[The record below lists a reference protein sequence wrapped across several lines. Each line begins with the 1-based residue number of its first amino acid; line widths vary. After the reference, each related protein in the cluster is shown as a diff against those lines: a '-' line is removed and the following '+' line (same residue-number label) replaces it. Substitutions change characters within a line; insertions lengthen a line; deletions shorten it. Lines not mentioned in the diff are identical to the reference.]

1 MRPVKAGRGPTAI
14 KLKAKRPG
22 RREHAEGYTACSL
35 AVALG
40 VDSHWVLARIP
51 SGKLRA
57 SRRIVLAKA
66 PKTHEAV
73 PDEGARYRCRT
84 DAPTHRPVSD
94 DLACRA
100 GCACYQLRA
109 DRPASGYGPA
119 AVYRHFSTLADPLP
133 ACARSTHVL
142 QPVTPALV
150 ADIFRGLDRPSSR
163 MEVLVRGTCECYERD
178 GAWLRAARYEEHLVE
193 PLEELARVQR
203 ANLAL
208 LVRAAL
214 TGTKASE
221 RATRVMAAL
230 SDFPVWEKLRVAG
243 LNAAEATEQV
253 LELVRDQLGKENTP

>member
-1 MRPVKAGRGPTAI
+1 MRARAIAAEPT
-14 KLKAKRPG
+14 R
-22 RREHAEGYTACSL
+22 
-35 AVALG
+35 
-40 VDSHWVLARIP
+40 
-51 SGKLRA
+51 
-57 SRRIVLAKA
+57 RRIVQSAMTLHAEQGVLA
-66 PKTHEAV
+66 TSYEQI
-73 PDEGARYRCRT
+73 AR
-84 DAPTHRPVSD
+84 
-94 DLACRA
+94 RA
-100 GCACYQLRA
+100 GTA
-109 DRPASGYGPA
+109 PAT
-119 AVYRHFSTLADPLP
+119 VYRHFSTLADPLP

-150 ADIFRGLDRPSSR
+150 ADVFRGLDRPSSR

-253 LELVRDQLGKENTP
+253 LELVRDQLGKENIP

>member
-1 MRPVKAGRGPTAI
+1 
-14 KLKAKRPG
+14 
-22 RREHAEGYTACSL
+22 
-35 AVALG
+35 
-40 VDSHWVLARIP
+40 
-51 SGKLRA
+51 
-57 SRRIVLAKA
+57 
-66 PKTHEAV
+66 
-73 PDEGARYRCRT
+73 
-84 DAPTHRPVSD
+84 
-94 DLACRA
+94 
-100 GCACYQLRA
+100 
-109 DRPASGYGPA
+109 
-119 AVYRHFSTLADPLP
+119 
-133 ACARSTHVL
+133 
-142 QPVTPALV
+142 
-150 ADIFRGLDRPSSR
+150 

>member
-1 MRPVKAGRGPTAI
+1 MRARAIAAEPT
-14 KLKAKRPG
+14 R
-22 RREHAEGYTACSL
+22 
-35 AVALG
+35 
-40 VDSHWVLARIP
+40 
-51 SGKLRA
+51 
-57 SRRIVLAKA
+57 RRIVQSAMTLHAEQGVLA
-66 PKTHEAV
+66 TSYEQT
-73 PDEGARYRCRT
+73 AR
-84 DAPTHRPVSD
+84 
-94 DLACRA
+94 RA
-100 GCACYQLRA
+100 GTA
-109 DRPASGYGPA
+109 PA